1 MDHTPPPKREVILAD
16 LLAAPFL
23 AIHVARSIIHKAS
36 LSIDSRK
43 NDSAAPH
50 PQTPNPPQVVTQ
62 GILTTSN
69 PHFEIADRTHSQRYG
84 QLTVSFY
91 LYSKANRIKLVGKK
105 GGKVREMSFTPKIA
119 KEHHVPFC
127 MDSAVEWVR
136 KNGFSDQFG
145 PVQEEENVISIQ
157 TAEKKEC
164 ISENVSKPNPV
175 KRDELENKEI
185 SKRKTGTI
193 GPQVKLFYGKVLR
206 IGEITRP
213 AVDEKPAYRI
223 FAIQLEAS
231 YGGVLKEFAGEHL
244 QELATSHGVEVGQQ
258 IGIQRIGRKQF
269 NVMVDGKLEE
279 RTRNEFIL
287 DPLK

>member
-43 NDSAAPH
+43 NDSAAPY
-50 PQTPNPPQVVTQ
+50 PKTPKPPQVVTQ

-145 PVQEEENVISIQ
+145 PDQDVEKIASAQ
-157 TAEKKEC
+157 AKEKKEHV
-164 ISENVSKPNPV
+164 SEIAPKPDQIKNEDL
-175 KRDELENKEI
+175 KNKEN
-185 SKRKTGTI
+185 SKRNTGTI
-193 GPQVKLFYGKVLR
+193 APQVKLFYGKVLR

-213 AVDEKPAYRI
+213 AINEKPAYTI
-223 FAIQLEAS
+223 FSIQLEAN
-231 YGGVLKEFAGEHL
+231 YGGVVKEFAGEHL
-244 QELATSHGVEVGQQ
+244 QELAINHGVEVGQQ
-258 IGIQRIGRKQF
+258 IGIQRVGRKQF
-269 NVMVDGKLEE
+269 NVMINGKLEE

-287 DPLK
+287 EPVK

>member
-43 NDSAAPH
+43 IDAVAAEV
-50 PQTPNPPQVVTQ
+50 QTPKPPPAVIQ
-62 GILTTSN
+62 GILTSAN
-69 PHFEIADRTHSQRYG
+69 PNFLIADRTHSQRYG

-91 LYSKANRIKLVGKK
+91 LYSKAKRIKLVGKK
-105 GGKVREMSFTPKIA
+105 NGKVREMSFTPKIA
-119 KEHHVPFC
+119 KDHGIQFC

-145 PVQEEENVISIQ
+145 PEQEEKNVVSIQ
-157 TAEKKEC
+157 TDEKKEC
-164 ISENVSKPNPV
+164 ISENVSKPNPA
-175 KRDELENKEI
+175 KREELENKEM
-185 SKRKTGTI
+185 SKRKAGTI
-193 GPQVKLFYGKVLR
+193 APQVKLFYGKVLR

-244 QELATSHGVEVGQQ
+244 QELATTHGVEVGQQ